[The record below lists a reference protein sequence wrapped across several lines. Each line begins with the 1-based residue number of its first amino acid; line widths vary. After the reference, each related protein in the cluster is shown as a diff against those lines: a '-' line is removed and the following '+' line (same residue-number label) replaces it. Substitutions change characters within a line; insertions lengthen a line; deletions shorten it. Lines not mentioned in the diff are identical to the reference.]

1 MPVIAVIAP
10 GAMGAAVGAR
20 LVEHGAEVWTLLASR
35 SQASAARAEKA
46 GMRDVDLRQLGEAEI
61 ILSIVPP
68 GEAMALARSVAPVLR
83 DAARK
88 PVYADCNA
96 VSPQTA
102 AAIAAD
108 ISATGT
114 RFVDAG
120 IIGGPPKSGTPGPM
134 IYTSGPDAAAL
145 DVLARHGLRVS
156 DLNGDLGAASGLKM
170 SYAGITKG
178 LTALGSAMMLA
189 ATRFG
194 AAPALAAE
202 LAASQPDLLRYLG
215 RSVPD
220 MYPKAYRWVAEMQEI
235 AAFAGEDAATRDI
248 YAAIAALYQGFA
260 RDAAGPRTDVGALDA
275 FLRTGLAS

>member
-20 LVEHGAEVWTLLASR
+20 LVENGADVWTVLAGRSR
-35 SQASAARAEKA
+35 ASAARAEKA
-46 GMRDVDLRQLGEAEI
+46 GMQSVEIRQLGAADI

-68 GEAMALARSVAPVLR
+68 GEAMHLATSLAPVLR
-83 DAARK
+83 DTTRK

-102 AAIAAD
+102 VAIAAEV
-108 ISATGT
+108 STTGA

-120 IIGGPPKSGTPGPM
+120 IIGGPPKPGTPGPL
-134 IYTSGPDAAAL
+134 IYTSGPDAPAI
-145 DVLARHGLRVS
+145 DMLANYGVRVS
-156 DLNGDLGAASGLKM
+156 DLHGAIGAASGLKM
-170 SYAGITKG
+170 SYAGMTKG
-178 LTALGSAMMLA
+178 LTALASAMMLA

-202 LAASQPDLLRYLG
+202 LAASQPELLKYMT

-220 MYPKAYRWVAEMQEI
+220 MYPKAYRW
-235 AAFAGEDAATRDI
+235 G
-248 YAAIAALYQGFA
+248 G
-260 RDAAGPRTDVGALDA
+260 RDAGDCGICRRGYGDPRHLHRHRGPLRSAVAG
-275 FLRTGLAS
+275 

>member
-1 MPVIAVIAP
+1 MPVVAVIAP
-10 GAMGAAVGAR
+10 GAMGAAVGGC
-20 LVEHGAEVWTLLASR
+20 LVEHGAEVWTVLAGR
-35 SQASAARAEKA
+35 SPASAARAATA
-46 GMRDVDLRQLGEAEI
+46 GMRTVDMRQVGEADI
-61 ILSIVPP
+61 VLSIVPP
-68 GEAMALARSVAPVLR
+68 GEAMALARSLAPVLR

-102 AAIAAD
+102 GAIGAELT
-108 ISATGT
+108 ATGA

-120 IIGGPPKSGTPGPM
+120 IIGGPPKPGTPGPL
-134 IYTSGPDAAAL
+134 IYTSGPDAPAL

-156 DLNGDLGAASGLKM
+156 DLHGPVGAASGLKM

-178 LTALGSAMMLA
+178 LTALASAMMLA

-202 LAASQPDLLRYLG
+202 LAASQPDLLAYLT

-235 AAFAGEDAATRDI
+235 AAFAGENAATRGI
-248 YAAIAALYQGFA
+248 YTAIAALYDGLAQ
-260 RDAAGPRTDVGALDA
+260 DAAGPRHDVAALDA
-275 FLRTGLAS
+275 FLKRS

>member
-10 GAMGAAVGAR
+10 GAMGAAMGAR
-20 LVEHGAEVWTLLASR
+20 LVGHGAEVWTLLAGR
-35 SQASAARAEKA
+35 SQASAARAAKA

-68 GEAMALARSVAPVLR
+68 GEAMALARSMAPVLR

-120 IIGGPPKSGTPGPM
+120 IIGGPPKPGTPGPM

-202 LAASQPDLLRYLG
+202 LAASQPDLLRYLD

-248 YAAIAALYQGFA
+248 YAAIAALYQGLA
-260 RDAAGPRTDVGALDA
+260 RDAAGPMTDVGALDA
-275 FLRTGLAS
+275 FLRNGLAS

>member
-20 LVEHGAEVWTLLASR
+20 LVEHGAEVWTVLAGR
-35 SQASAARAEKA
+35 SPASAARAKAA
-46 GMRDVDLRQLGEAEI
+46 GMMDVDAQQVSAADI
-61 ILSIVPP
+61 VLSIVPP
-68 GEAMALARSVAPVLR
+68 GEALALARSLSPVLR
-83 DAARK
+83 EAARK

-96 VSPQTA
+96 VSPQTV
-102 AAIAAD
+102 AAIAAEVD
-108 ISATGT
+108 AAGV

-120 IIGGPPKSGTPGPM
+120 IIGGPPKPGTPGPL
-134 IYTSGPDAAAL
+134 IYTSGPHAPAL
-145 DVLARHGLRVS
+145 AMLAQHGLRVS
-156 DLNGDLGAASGLKM
+156 DLHGPVGAASGLKM

-178 LTALGSAMMLA
+178 LTALASAMMLA

-202 LAASQPDLLRYLG
+202 LAASQPDLLKHLT

-235 AAFAGEDAATRDI
+235 AAFAGEDAPTRDI
-248 YAAIAALYQGFA
+248 YTAIAALYAGLAQ
-260 RDAAGPRTDVGALDA
+260 DAAGPKQEVGALDA
-275 FLRTGLAS
+275 FLGRP